1 MLADSGPTGARV
13 TDSLGKMRSL
23 RALSFAFACSLPLLG
38 VTFAS
43 CATGTGSNTATGSG
57 GEGGGLFQSGG
68 GGSATTATISP
79 DAACAK
85 DSKTAILVPVNM
97 FLVFDKSGSMIDG
110 GKWAAA
116 KNALKAFF
124 ADPKVAGL
132 RVAIR
137 FFPDTT
143 CDAPE
148 CDIDACE
155 EPQVDIGK
163 LTLASAPEDTQED
176 LLLKAI
182 DGAYPVGGTPMWAA
196 LGGAEQAASVHL
208 SHNPSHKAAV
218 VLVTDGEPN
227 GCETNIDEI
236 AGLAAQAYK
245 TFLVTTYVI
254 GLDGANKEQLDKI
267 AAAGETESAF
277 FLTDGDVEGALLKA
291 FYAIQGRALAC
302 QFKLPDEEAVDP
314 TLVNVFYQPKDAS
327 EKELVGSVP
336 GPEDCKGDKGDLEAW
351 YYDDPYDPKSI
362 LLCPASCE
370 RVAADPDGKLSVVFG
385 CATEPA
391 K

>member
-1 MLADSGPTGARV
+1 MRTL
-13 TDSLGKMRSL
+13 RSL
-23 RALSFAFACSLPLLG
+23 SLAFACSLALFG
-38 VTFAS
+38 MSFVS
-43 CATGTGSNTATGSG
+43 CAEGGKVGTTGAG
-57 GEGGGLFQSGG
+57 GEAGGLFDAGLGGGGGLIG
-68 GGSATTATISP
+68 A

-97 FLVFDKSGSMIDG
+97 FLVFDKSGSMLDG

-116 KNALKAFF
+116 KNALKKFF
-124 ADPKVAGL
+124 QDPKVAGL

-148 CDIDACE
+148 CDIDACT
-155 EPQVDIGK
+155 EPQVDVGK
-163 LTLASAPEDTQED
+163 LTTEAAPEDEQED
-176 LLLKAI
+176 TLIKAV
-182 DGAYPVGGTPMWAA
+182 DGAFPVGGTPMYAA

-227 GCETNIDEI
+227 GCETDIDAI
-236 AGLAAQAYK
+236 AGLAAQAHK
-245 TFLVTTYVI
+245 TFLVTTYVV

-267 AAAGETESAF
+267 AAAGETGTAF

-291 FYAIQGRALAC
+291 FQSIQGRGLAC
-302 QFKLPDEEAVDP
+302 QFKLPEDETVDP
-314 TLVNVFYQPKDAS
+314 AAVNVLYTATKNG
-327 EKELVGSVP
+327 EKELIGGVY
-336 GPEDCKGDKGDLEAW
+336 GPDDCKGDKGDLEAW
-351 YYDDPYDPKSI
+351 YYDNPAAPTSI

-370 RVAADPDGKLSVVFG
+370 RVETDPDGKLEVVFG
-385 CATEPA
+385 CATEQA